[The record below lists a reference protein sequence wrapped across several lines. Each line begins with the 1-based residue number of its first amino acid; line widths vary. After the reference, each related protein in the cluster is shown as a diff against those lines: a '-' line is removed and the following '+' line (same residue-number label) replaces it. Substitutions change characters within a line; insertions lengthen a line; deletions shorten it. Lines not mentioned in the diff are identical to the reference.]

1 MALMITRKFSD
12 SILELNES
20 EKEMFSLNHIFEPEF
35 HQDIYVR
42 PCIETQKMEGSFQIG
57 EKEYLNNAL
66 LHICAYVKMGLSYE
80 RQQELFDPILELI
93 DRKSFSRL
101 KIIQNMTMKQ
111 VGLTKTQ
118 IRGMIGRWM
127 PSASNPKKIGDV
139 VDDIIEKVKV
149 REQGIHTY
157 AYKRGNIEYIYE
169 LVISEEQC
177 FFHDVRQRKN
187 YFFEVPEK

>member
-1 MALMITRKFSD
+1 MKGQEFDMNQDQEELAIYAIELAYGSLHYSEIRMEKAFELSIGHLYEMYGIT
-12 SILELNES
+12 
-20 EKEMFSLNHIFEPEF
+20 
-35 HQDIYVR
+35 
-42 PCIETQKMEGSFQIG
+42 G

-101 KIIQNMTMKQ
+101 KIIQNTTMKQ

-177 FFHDVRQRKN
+177 FFHDVRQRKY